1 MRINVAQLLKEPTGA
16 TRSFELDDTICSEQ
30 ESEHRV
36 QGKGQL
42 LRAAKSILVR
52 GTFTSKGNLVCS
64 RCLTLF
70 SYPLAFK
77 IEEEFYPSVDIING
91 EPLSLP
97 DDSTASVIDER
108 HILDLTEVI
117 RQHILLAVPMKP
129 LCHTNCAGLCPQ
141 CGANLNETTCHCTRN
156 RQTAFAVA
164 FEKLKS
170 TRKSR

>member
-1 MRINVAQLLKEPTGA
+1 
-16 TRSFELDDTICSEQ
+16 
-30 ESEHRV
+30 
-36 QGKGQL
+36 
-42 LRAAKSILVR
+42 
-52 GTFTSKGNLVCS
+52 LVCS

-97 DDSTASVIDER
+97 DDSTSSVIDER

-117 RQHILLAVPMKP
+117 RQHILLAAPVKP
-129 LCHTNCAGLCPQ
+129 LCRTDCAGLCPQ
-141 CGANLNETTCHCTRN
+141 CGANLNETTCHCTPN